1 MAKQIKAIKCPQCGS
16 SLHTILSED
25 NYLCSSCNTQFFL
38 DNDDININV
47 NHHIDQASSNSVN
60 PNTLLKVIPIIFGLV
75 AFIVL
80 FSVLNTK
87 GNDISKP
94 YFGNSVFNTP
104 VVVNNKILL
113 LEFLSK
119 SSLNNKETE
128 ECYFSFKDI
137 NSGKVEKREKIEGL
151 DKLDS
156 GKIELA
162 KFSNNKTYIVF
173 NNQKVYEVDVNGL
186 NIKDMTVSMFEKDTL
201 YTSGIAEISSYFGQ
215 SYGES
220 FKTMTNLGKS
230 YYYYP
235 LVKRSFPSD
244 TIYRIVNREQFK
256 RAKDSIVYTVKAVSE
271 KNEIQYNLF
280 KITYR
285 YNGGGPCD
293 PITSLGRFYNKFE
306 NNPSLITYKNFTP
319 NRLYMNAYLAYFDA
333 KHLLIISSASASK
346 QSRLLLQ
353 RIDTETGELLWTVP
367 IKPENDRYTY
377 FFKHNI
383 HADKK
388 FVLKLDNNY
397 YAVVDDDGK
406 NLKYVTVSNL

>member
-1 MAKQIKAIKCPQCGS
+1 MAKRIKAIKCPQCGS
-16 SLHTILSED
+16 SLHTIVSED
-25 NYLCSSCNTQFFL
+25 NYVCSNCNTVYFL

-47 NHHIDQASSNSVN
+47 NHHIDKAPSNSVN
-60 PNTLLKVIPIIFGLV
+60 LITFLKLIPIIFGL
-75 AFIVL
+75 IVFVIL
-80 FSVLNTK
+80 ISILNK
-87 GNDISKP
+87 KDDVKSKV

-104 VVVNNKILL
+104 IIVNNKVFL

-119 SSLNNKETE
+119 PSSNKEAE

-137 NSGKVEKREKIEGL
+137 NSGKLEKRERIEGL

-156 GKIELA
+156 GEIELA

-173 NNQKVYEVDVNGL
+173 NNQKVYEVDINRM
-186 NIKDMTVSMFEKDTL
+186 NMKDMTINMFEKDTL
-201 YTSGIAEISSYFGQ
+201 YTSGIAEISSYFGK

-220 FKTMTNLGKS
+220 FKTMTNMGKS

-244 TIYRIVNREQFK
+244 TIYRIVNTEQFPK
-256 RAKDSIVYTVKAVSE
+256 AKDSIVYAIKAMSE
-271 KNEIQYNLF
+271 RNDIQYNLF

-285 YNGGGPCD
+285 YNGGGPSD

-306 NNPSLITYKNFTP
+306 NNTSLITFKNFTP
-319 NRLYMNAYLAYFDA
+319 NRLYMNAYLTYFDA
-333 KHLLIISSASASK
+333 RHLLIISTATASK
-346 QSRLLLQ
+346 QSQLLLQ
-353 RIDTETGELLWTVP
+353 RIDTETGKLLWTVP

-377 FFKHNI
+377 FFDHN
-383 HADKK
+383 AYANNK

-397 YAVVDDDGK
+397 YAIVDDDGK
-406 NLKYVTVSNL
+406 NLKYITVPNL